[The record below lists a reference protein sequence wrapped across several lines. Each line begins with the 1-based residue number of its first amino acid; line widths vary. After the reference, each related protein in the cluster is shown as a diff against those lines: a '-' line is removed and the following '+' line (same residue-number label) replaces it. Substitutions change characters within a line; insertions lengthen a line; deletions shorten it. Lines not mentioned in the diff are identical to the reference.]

1 MLNEFMRK
9 EIDMDFHIK
18 GDFNTVFDLSYTLID
33 LQAVVSGFF
42 YVSRFDEPI
51 YIENQDYLVD
61 EIAKKKIG
69 RVADDVIYKIESK
82 FPEIDEQLKE
92 ELKKEIDN
100 SLLYEFDN
108 NSKVA
113 SKRKGY
119 ISTTS
124 RSFARKY
131 KESLKLKS
139 FKSGSIT
146 LAITS
151 TVIGGLLLEFIKQ
164 LIFKETKS
172 NEVVNINFINN
183 IVNIDKNNIQI
194 IENKS
199 LDKYIKIDDNLSNKY
214 ININSKEYIDDIISK
229 VSYEA
234 NNYEKNVMNFL
245 HVLQD
250 EGIIEREIMYNKNGV
265 QTVVKD
271 IKRFTGR
278 FIDISI

>member
-1 MLNEFMRK
+1 MLNEFMRN

-18 GDFNTVFDLSYTLID
+18 GEFNTVFDLSYTLID
-33 LQAVVSGFF
+33 LQAIVSGFL
-42 YVSRFDEPI
+42 YVSGFDEPI
-51 YIENQDYLVD
+51 YGEEQDYLVADVGEKRREKVAD
-61 EIAKKKIG
+61 EI
-69 RVADDVIYKIESK
+69 IYKIENK
-82 FPEIDEQLKE
+82 FPEINEQSKE

-100 SLLYEFDN
+100 SFSNTFDN
-108 NSKVA
+108 NLKVA

-151 TVIGGLLLEFIKQ
+151 TVFGGLLLEFIKR
-164 LIFKETKS
+164 LVFKETKS
-172 NEVVNINFINN
+172 NEVININFNN
-183 IVNIDKNNIQI
+183 STVNIDKNNII
-194 IENKS
+194 FSENKS
-199 LDKYIKIDDNLSNKY
+199 LGRYLKIDDNLSNEY

-229 VSYEA
+229 VTYEE
-234 NNYEKNVMNFL
+234 NDYEKNVMNFL
-245 HVLQD
+245 QVLQE
-250 EGIIEREIMYNKNGV
+250 EGVIGKQVMYNKNGV
-265 QTVVKD
+265 QTVVRD

-278 FIDISI
+278 FIDTSI